1 MANGDTLTLWVGGT
15 LFGLGC
21 GLMIARSIPAVEH
34 SAPAKAIMSKAA
46 TIEPAGHLSDPAIAP
61 TPQSLERSG
70 FYPRNL
76 GQKIEPP
83 RLLPPGNALPVS
95 EAQSQ
100 PVHPEYSSTTTPDF
114 RKELEATSQDLPE
127 EALDELTKI
136 RDLIEGGEDN

>member
-21 GLMIARSIPAVEH
+21 GLMIARSIPATDQPTQSQAV
-34 SAPAKAIMSKAA
+34 MSKAA
-46 TIEPAGHLSDPAIAP
+46 SIEPTGHLSNPAEVP
-61 TPQSLERSG
+61 SPRSLERSG
-70 FYPRNL
+70 FQTQNL

-83 RLLPPGNALPVS
+83 RLLPPGNALPVPA
-95 EAQSQ
+95 AQPLPTQ
-100 PVHPEYSSTTTPDF
+100 PEYSSTSTPDF

-136 RDLIEGGEDN
+136 RDLIEGGEE

>member
-83 RLLPPGNALPVS
+83 RLLPPGNALPV
-95 EAQSQ
+95 
-100 PVHPEYSSTTTPDF
+100 PEV

-136 RDLIEGGEDN
+136 RDLIEGGDE